1 MSTPQKRNALGRGL
15 DALIS
20 MDDTPARGSS
30 AISDVEL
37 SRISP
42 NPDQPRTLFDEESL
56 AELASSIRELG
67 IIQPLSLRKTGP
79 DTYQIIAGERRYRAA
94 LQAGLERVPAY
105 IRTVGDAE
113 LTEMALIE
121 NIQREDLNAIE
132 IALAFKK
139 LIDQYSLTQEK
150 LSERIGKKRAT
161 IANFLRLL
169 KLPAEVQLGLR
180 DKRVDMGHARALLT
194 IDQPALQ
201 LKLYNEI
208 LKHGLSV
215 RKVEQLAKAYQRGD
229 YEKVKQVQDEAQGR
243 SRSGDFDLLKRHLS
257 TTFATPVQFSCDKS
271 GKGKITFPF
280 KNEEELE
287 RLIAIFDNLHQNT
300 NA

>member
-1 MSTPQKRNALGRGL
+1 MPAPKRNALGRGL

-37 SRISP
+37 SRITP
-42 NPDQPRTLFDEESL
+42 NPDQPRTLFDEDTLE
-56 AELASSIRELG
+56 ELAASIRELG

-79 DTYQIIAGERRYRAA
+79 DSYQIIAGERRYRAA
-94 LQAGLERVPAY
+94 LRAGLTRVPAY
-105 IRTVGDAE
+105 IRVANDAE
-113 LTEMALIE
+113 LTELALIE

-180 DKRVDMGHARALLT
+180 DRRVDMGHARALLT
-194 IDQPALQ
+194 IEQPALQ
-201 LKLYNEI
+201 LRLYNEI

-215 RKVEQLAKAYQRGD
+215 RKVEQLAKAYQKGQIPPETPAD
-229 YEKVKQVQDEAQGR
+229 PGR
-243 SRSGDFDLLKRHLS
+243 NSISRDFDILKRHLS
-257 TTFATPVQFSCDKS
+257 AAFNTPVQFSCDKQ

-280 KNEEELE
+280 KNDEELE
-287 RLIAIFDNLHQNT
+287 RLITIFDNLH